1 MPKPELISG
10 IRIIGAFA
18 SNFIKIEH
26 LLFV

>member
-10 IRIIGAFA
+10 IRNIGDFK